1 MPEKIYNIML
11 DLDFM
16 DYTETRESDLDYIA
30 ELLKDYTIDEVL
42 EILSR

>member
-16 DYTETRESDLDYIA
+16 DYTETKEQDLEYIA
-30 ELLKDYTIDEVL
+30 ELLKDHTFDEVL